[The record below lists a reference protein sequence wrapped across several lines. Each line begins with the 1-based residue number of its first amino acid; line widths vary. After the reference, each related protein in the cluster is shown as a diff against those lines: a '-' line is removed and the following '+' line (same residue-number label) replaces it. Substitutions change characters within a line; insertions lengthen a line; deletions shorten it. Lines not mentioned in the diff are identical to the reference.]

1 MRYRF
6 IDEIVSVAA
15 DPPRIEVAKTF
26 PRTDDAFSGPAGPDR
41 VPVSLVIELLAMT
54 GGQLLYRHLGRERLP
69 LLLKVEDL
77 RFGAAA
83 RPGDCL
89 TARMA
94 LQGTAAVAADTMAQ
108 TEGEVRGDR
117 GALVASGRFFY
128 LCVRLPDG
136 AQPGDLVPTAAGEGP
151 GDTRPEVPS

>member
-6 IDEIVSVAA
+6 IDEIVSVVA

-26 PRTDDAFSGPAGPDR
+26 APTDDAFSGPAGPDR
-41 VPVSLVIELLAMT
+41 VPASLVIELLAMT
-54 GGQLLYRHLGRERLP
+54 GGQLLFRHLRRERLP

-83 RPGDCL
+83 RPGDRL
-89 TARMA
+89 TARAA
-94 LQGTAAVAADTMAQ
+94 LQGKVAAAGTMAQ
-108 TEGEVRGDR
+108 TVGEVLGDR

-128 LCVRLPDG
+128 LCVKLPEG
-136 AQPGDLVPTAAGEGP
+136 SEPGDLVPTAGDEGP
-151 GDTRPEVPS
+151 GETRPERPS

>member
-6 IDEIVSVAA
+6 IDEIVSVVA

-26 PRTDDAFSGPAGPDR
+26 APTDDAFSGPAGPDR
-41 VPVSLVIELLAMT
+41 VPASLVIELLAMT
-54 GGQLLYRHLGRERLP
+54 GGQLLFRHLRRERLP

-83 RPGDCL
+83 RPGDRL
-89 TARMA
+89 TARVA
-94 LQGTAAVAADTMAQ
+94 LQGTAAADTMAQ
-108 TEGEVRGDR
+108 TVGEVRGDR

-128 LCVRLPDG
+128 LCVKLPEG
-136 AQPGDLVPTAAGEGP
+136 SEPGDLVPTAGNE
-151 GDTRPEVPS
+151 RPS